1 MGIDLKNRSRPS
13 TTLEMASLKSYGQKT
28 IFNMALISIFYFSGK
43 KMNRA
48 WRAVKHILSY
58 VFWDEEQP
66 RIYRIKKF
74 LRVFE
79 IFAFLDFA

>member
-1 MGIDLKNRSRPS
+1 MGNDLGNRSRPS
-13 TTLEMASLKSYGQKT
+13 TTFEIASLKSYGRKT
-28 IFNMALISIFYFSGK
+28 IFNMAVIWIFGFSEK
-43 KMNRA
+43 KINRA

-58 VFWDEEQP
+58 VFWDEEHP

-74 LRVFE
+74 ARVFE